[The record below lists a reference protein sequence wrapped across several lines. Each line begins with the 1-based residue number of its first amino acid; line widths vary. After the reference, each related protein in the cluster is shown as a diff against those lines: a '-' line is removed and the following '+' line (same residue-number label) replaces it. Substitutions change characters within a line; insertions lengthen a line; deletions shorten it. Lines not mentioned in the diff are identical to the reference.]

1 MKFFAAIAAVSA
13 IRFDAGASGRADFD
27 PTIEVKGNP
36 QHEHKAGTPIEGND
50 SYINAHAEYMWN
62 ATVPIAGEAPNQNTV
77 DMPIGRAMR
86 PAGF

>member
-13 IRFDAGASGRADFD
+13 LRFDAGASGRADFD
-27 PTIEVKGNP
+27 PTKEIKGEP
-36 QHEHKAGTPIEGND
+36 QHIHKAGTPIEGND
-50 SYINAHAEYMWN
+50 SYINAHAAYMHE
-62 ATVPIAGEAPNQNTV
+62 ATYPIAGEGQTQNTV